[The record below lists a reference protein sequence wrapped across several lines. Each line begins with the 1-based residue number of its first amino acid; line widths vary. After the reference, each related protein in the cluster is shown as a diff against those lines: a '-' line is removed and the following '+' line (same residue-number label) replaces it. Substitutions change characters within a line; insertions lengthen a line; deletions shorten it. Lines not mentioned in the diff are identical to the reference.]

1 MRSPYRKTITVAVVY
16 LAASVVAT
24 VVAVQRDL
32 PAHVFNMTSDKPVS
46 QDLVSRGTAL
56 SAPIQMLAI
65 LAVLIV
71 LAALRWRGRSI
82 AVVGI
87 VIYGGLSLLGSL
99 FEHIVPR
106 VFSPSSFDPVLAI
119 LIVTVAGT
127 ALLLVVFGCQELISH
142 RKRLRGSPSADPHEG
157 ARQTRA

>member
-1 MRSPYRKTITVAVVY
+1 MTAPYRKTITVAVVY

-56 SAPIQMLAI
+56 SAPIQMLAL

-82 AVVGI
+82 AVV
-87 VIYGGLSLLGSL
+87 
-99 FEHIVPR
+99 
-106 VFSPSSFDPVLAI
+106 
-119 LIVTVAGT
+119 
-127 ALLLVVFGCQELISH
+127 VFGCQELISH
-142 RKRLRGSPSADPHEG
+142 RKRAPDSPSADPHEG

>member
-1 MRSPYRKTITVAVVY
+1 MRSPYRRTIAVAVVY
-16 LAASVVAT
+16 LAASIVAT

-46 QDLVSRGTAL
+46 QDWVGRGTAL
-56 SAPIQMLAI
+56 SAPLQMLAI
-65 LAVLIV
+65 LTVLIG
-71 LAALRWRGRSI
+71 LTALRWRGRSI

-87 VIYGGLSLLGSL
+87 VIFGGLSVLGSL

-106 VFSPSSFDPVLAI
+106 VFSPSSFDPVPAI

-127 ALLLVVFGCQELISH
+127 SLLMVVFGCQELRSH
-142 RKRLRGSPSADPHEG
+142 RRRLRRPCADPLEG
-157 ARQTRA
+157 AKQTRA